1 MDIAFEKITFRTNV
15 IKVYR
20 IYGVSVQYSINYKR
34 KVAKV
39 GLGKIN
45 VTKRSRRPDE
55 TGL

>member
-1 MDIAFEKITFRTNV
+1 MDIAIEKITFRTNV

-45 VTKRSRRPDE
+45 VIKRSRRPDE